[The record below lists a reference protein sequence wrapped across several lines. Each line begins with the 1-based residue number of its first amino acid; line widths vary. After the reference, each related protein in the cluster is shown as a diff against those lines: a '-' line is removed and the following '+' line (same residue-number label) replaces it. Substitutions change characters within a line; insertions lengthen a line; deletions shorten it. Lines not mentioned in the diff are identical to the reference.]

1 MALTIQQL
9 LLKHW
14 GFSSFRPL
22 QEDII
27 NSVLAGNDTLA
38 LLPTGGGKSL
48 CYQVPAL
55 AMEGMCLVISPLI
68 SLMKDQVDSL
78 KSKGIAA
85 AAVHSGMHP
94 DEQERV
100 LSNARFGAIKLLYIS
115 PERLATERIREL
127 LRKTKINLL
136 AVDEAHC
143 VSQWGYDF
151 RPPYLKIAEIRPFI
165 QGTPLL
171 ALTATATL
179 KVVKDI
185 QEKLQF
191 RREHLMRKSFE
202 RKNLTYVVFKE
213 EDKPGRLLKIL
224 NNFKG
229 SGIIYV
235 RNRRETKLIAEF
247 LKKNNISADYY
258 HAGLIQKV
266 RDQKQNAWISEKVR
280 IIVATNAFGMGI
292 DKPNVRVVVH
302 MDLPECVES
311 YFQEAG
317 RAGRDEKQAYAVLL
331 YENADLLEARKNLSQ
346 SFPEVSTIKAVY
358 QALGN
363 FFQLP
368 AGSGRDSRFDMDLAA
383 FASEYKFQT
392 VIAYNSLKFLEK
404 EGYIM
409 LSDAIHRPSR
419 IYVKAD
425 KETLYRFQVE
435 NEFYDLLLKTILR
448 SYTGVLTE
456 FVGFSEVELARRAGL
471 STEDL
476 LKHLKRLEKL
486 KIIDY
491 TPASDK
497 PQLVYLDDRL
507 DGKDIRISP
516 VYYQDRLKEAELRL
530 EAMIH
535 YAESSNKC
543 RSQQLLEYFG
553 EKTSKRCGRC
563 DICLERN
570 KLGLNEMEF
579 DEIACIIKP
588 ILKSS
593 GAMIDQI
600 VTAASSFHE
609 DKVILVV
616 RWLMDNRKIVKDGE
630 GKYKWR
636 NREIE
641 K

>member
-1 MALTIQQL
+1 MNPTLHQILT
-9 LLKHW
+9 KHW
-14 GFSSFRPL
+14 GFSEFRPL

-27 NSVLAGNDTLA
+27 RSVIEGKDTLA

-55 AMEGMCLVISPLI
+55 AMDGMCLVISPLI
-68 SLMKDQVDSL
+68 ALMKDQVDSL

-115 PERLATERIREL
+115 PERLGTERIREL
-127 LRKTKINLL
+127 LRKVRINLL

-165 QGTPLL
+165 QGTPIL
-171 ALTATATL
+171 ALTATATP

-191 RREHLMRKSFE
+191 RQQNLIRKSFE
-202 RKNLTYVVFKE
+202 RKNLTYIVQKE

-224 NNFKG
+224 NKVKG

-247 LKKNNISADYY
+247 LKKNKISADYY
-258 HAGLIQKV
+258 HAGLLQKV
-266 RDQKQNAWISEKVR
+266 RDQKQNAWIKEECK
-280 IIVATNAFGMGI
+280 IMVATNAFGMGI
-292 DKPNVRVVVH
+292 DKHSVRVVIH
-302 MDLPECVES
+302 MDLPDCIES

-331 YENADLLEARKNLSQ
+331 YENADLLVSRKNLSLA
-346 SFPEVSTIKAVY
+346 FPGTSTIKTVY

-363 FFQLP
+363 YFQIP
-368 AGSGRDSRFDMDLAA
+368 AGSGKDARFDMDLAA
-383 FASEYKFQT
+383 FTGEYKLQPVT
-392 VIAYNSLKFLEK
+392 AYNSLKFLEK

-409 LSDAIHRPSR
+409 LSDALHRPSR
-419 IYVKAD
+419 IFVKAD

-456 FVGFSEVELARRAGL
+456 FVNFSEAELARRTGIN
-471 STEDL
+471 TEEL
-476 LKHLKRLEKL
+476 VKHLKRLENL
-486 KIIDY
+486 KIINY
-491 TPASDK
+491 TPATDK

-516 VYYQDRLKEAELRL
+516 VYYQDRLKEAEQRL
-530 EAMIH
+530 EFMIH
-535 YAESSNKC
+535 FAESSNKC

-553 EKTSKRCGRC
+553 EKSTKRCGKC
-563 DICLERN
+563 DVCLERN

-579 DEIACIIKP
+579 DEIVAIIKP
-588 ILKSS
+588 ILTSNTA
-593 GAMIDQI
+593 GIDQL
-600 VTAASSFHE
+600 VAAASVMNE

-616 RWLMDNRKIVKDGE
+616 RWLMDNGKIILDDD
-630 GKYKWR
+630 GKYRWV
-636 NREIE
+636 
-641 K
+641 

>member
-1 MALTIQQL
+1 MDSSIRQI

-14 GFSSFRPL
+14 GYSAFRPL
-22 QEDII
+22 QEEII
-27 NSVLAGNDTLA
+27 QSVLKGEDTLA

-78 KSKGIAA
+78 KGKGIAA
-85 AAVHSGMHP
+85 AAIHSGMHP
-94 DEQERV
+94 EEQERV
-100 LSNARFGAIKLLYIS
+100 LSNARFGALKLLYIS

-127 LRKTKINLL
+127 LRKTRISLL

-171 ALTATATL
+171 ALTATATP
-179 KVVKDI
+179 KVVRDI

-191 RREHLMRKSFE
+191 RVEHVIRKSFE
-202 RKNLTYVVFKE
+202 RKNLTYLVLKE

-224 NNFKG
+224 NKVKG

-258 HAGLIQKV
+258 HAGLLQKA
-266 RDQKQNAWISEKVR
+266 RDQKQNAWITGKCR

-292 DKPNVRVVVH
+292 DKHDVRVVVH

-331 YENADLLEARKNLSQ
+331 YENSDLLAARKNLAQ
-346 SFPEVSTIKAVY
+346 TFPELSTIRSVY

-363 FFQLP
+363 YFQIP
-368 AGSGRDSRFDMDLAA
+368 VGSGRDSRFDMDLAA

-392 VIAYNSLKFLEK
+392 VIAYNSMKFLEK

-409 LSDAIHRPSR
+409 LSDAMHRPSG
-419 IYVKAD
+419 IFVKAG

-435 NEFYDLLLKTILR
+435 NEFYDLLLKMILR
-448 SYTGVLTE
+448 SYTGVLTG
-456 FVGFSEVELARRAGL
+456 FVGFSEAELARRTGL
-471 STEDL
+471 KPEDL
-476 LKHLKRLEKL
+476 VKHLKRLAKL
-486 KIIDY
+486 QIIDY

-497 PQLVYLDDRL
+497 PQLVYTDDRL

-516 VYYQDRLKEAELRL
+516 VYYADRHKEAEMRL
-530 EAMIH
+530 EAMIR
-535 YAESSNKC
+535 YAEVQNKC

-563 DICLERN
+563 DVCVERN

-579 DEIACIIKP
+579 DSILKIIKP
-588 ILKSS
+588 VLKSG
-593 GAMIDQI
+593 GAGIDNL
-600 VTAASSFHE
+600 VSAASAFQE

-616 RWLMDNRKIVKDGE
+616 RWLMDNGKIVKDE
-630 GKYKWR
+630 DGKYRWK
-636 NREIE
+636 
-641 K
+641 

>member
-1 MALTIQQL
+1 LSPSIHQILT
-9 LLKHW
+9 KYW
-14 GFSSFRPL
+14 GYTSFRPL
-22 QEDII
+22 QEEII
-27 NSVLAGNDTLA
+27 QSVLKGEDTLA

-55 AMEGMCLVISPLI
+55 AMDGMCLVISPLI

-78 KSKGIAA
+78 KNKGIAA

-165 QGTPLL
+165 PGTPLL
-171 ALTATATL
+171 ALTATATP

-191 RREHLMRKSFE
+191 RREHLLRKSFE

-224 NNFKG
+224 NNVRG

-247 LKKNNISADYY
+247 LKKNGISADYY

-266 RDQKQNAWISEKVR
+266 RDQKQNSWIGEKVR
-280 IIVATNAFGMGI
+280 IMVATNAFGMGI
-292 DKPNVRVVVH
+292 DKANVRVVVH

-331 YENADLLEARKNLSQ
+331 YENADLLEAKKNLEQ
-346 SFPEVSTIKAVY
+346 TFPELGMIRSVY

-363 FFQLP
+363 YFQIP
-368 AGSGRDSRFDMDLAA
+368 VGSGKDSRFDMDLAA

-409 LSDAIHRPSR
+409 LSDAVHRPSR
-419 IYVKAD
+419 IFVKAD

-456 FVGFSEVELARRAGL
+456 FVGFSEAELARRAGI

-476 LKHLKRLEKL
+476 VKHLKRLEKL
-486 KIIDY
+486 KLIDY

-516 VYYQDRLKEAELRL
+516 VYYQDRLKEAGQRL

-535 YAESSNKC
+535 YAGLSNKC
-543 RSQQLLEYFG
+543 RSQQLLGYFG

-563 DICLERN
+563 DVCIERN

-579 DEIACIIKP
+579 DGVLKLIKP
-588 ILKSS
+588 VLKSG
-593 GAMIDQI
+593 GADIGSL
-600 VTAASSFHE
+600 VAAASGFHE
-609 DKVILVV
+609 DKVVLVV
-616 RWLMDNRKIVKDGE
+616 RWLMDNGKLEKDGD
-630 GKYKWR
+630 GKYSWSM
-636 NREIE
+636 
-641 K
+641 

>member
-1 MALTIQQL
+1 MSQSVQQILT
-9 LLKHW
+9 KYW
-14 GFSSFRPL
+14 GFSTFRPL

-27 NSVLAGNDTLA
+27 KSVMEGNDTLA

-68 SLMKDQVDSL
+68 ALMKDQVDGL
-78 KSKGIAA
+78 KNKGITA

-127 LRKTKINLL
+127 LRKTRINLL
-136 AVDEAHC
+136 AIDEAHC

-171 ALTATATL
+171 ALTATATPR
-179 KVVKDI
+179 VVKDI

-191 RREHLMRKSFE
+191 RRENVVRASFE
-202 RKNLTYVVFKE
+202 RKNLTYLVLKE
-213 EDKPGRLLKIL
+213 EDKAGRLLKIL
-224 NNFKG
+224 DKVKG

-258 HAGLIQKV
+258 HAGLIQKI
-266 RDQKQNAWISEKVR
+266 RDHKQNDWISEKTR
-280 IIVATNAFGMGI
+280 IMVSTNAFGMGI
-292 DKPNVRVVVH
+292 DKHNVRMVIH
-302 MDLPECVES
+302 MDLPDCIEA

-331 YENADLLEARKNLSQ
+331 YENADIIEARKNLSQ
-346 SFPEVSTIKAVY
+346 TYPEFSTIRSVY

-363 FFQLP
+363 YFQIP
-368 AGSGRDSRFDMDLAA
+368 VGSGKDERFDIDLSA
-383 FASEYKFQT
+383 FASEYKFQP
-392 VIAYNSLKFLEK
+392 VIAYNAMKFLEK
-404 EGYIM
+404 EGYLM
-409 LSDAIHRPSR
+409 LSDAMHRPSR

-448 SYTGVLTE
+448 SYTGVMTE
-456 FVGFSEVELARRAGL
+456 FVGFSEAELARRAGL
-471 STEDL
+471 AVEDL
-476 LKHLKRLEKL
+476 VKHLKRLQKL

-497 PQLVYLDDRL
+497 PQLVYTDDRL

-516 VYYQDRLKEAELRL
+516 VYYQDRLKEATRRL
-530 EAMIH
+530 EAMIF
-535 YAESSNKC
+535 YAESGKKC
-543 RSQQLLEYFG
+543 RSQVLLEYFG
-553 EKTSKRCGRC
+553 EKSTKRCGRC

-570 KLGLNEMEF
+570 KLGLNELEF
-579 DEIACIIKP
+579 DGIVKLIKP
-588 ILKSS
+588 VLKS
-593 GAMIDQI
+593 GPVNVEQI
-600 VTAASSFHE
+600 VKAAAAFHE
-609 DKVILVV
+609 DKVILVL
-616 RWLMDNRKIVKDGE
+616 RFLIDNGKVTKQED
-630 GKYKWR
+630 GKYIW
-636 NREIE
+636 
-641 K
+641 

>member
-1 MALTIQQL
+1 LTIHQI
-9 LLKHW
+9 LLKYW
-14 GFSSFRPL
+14 GYSSFRPL
-22 QEDII
+22 QEEII
-27 NSVLAGNDTLA
+27 QSVLKGEDTLA
-38 LLPTGGGKSL
+38 LLPTGGGKSI

-55 AMEGMCLVISPLI
+55 AKEGMCLVISPLI

-78 KSKGIAA
+78 KIKGIAA
-85 AAVHSGMHP
+85 AAIHSGMHP

-100 LSNARFGAIKLLYIS
+100 LSNARFGALKLLYIS
-115 PERLATERIREL
+115 PERLATDRIREL
-127 LRKTKINLL
+127 LRKSRISLL

-165 QGTPLL
+165 PGTPLL
-171 ALTATATL
+171 ALTATATP

-191 RREHLMRKSFE
+191 RQEHAIRKSFE
-202 RKNLTYVVFKE
+202 RKNLTYLVIKE

-224 NNFKG
+224 FKVKG
-229 SGIIYV
+229 SGILYV

-247 LKKNNISADYY
+247 LKKNKISADYY
-258 HAGLIQKV
+258 HAGLLQKV
-266 RDQKQNAWISEKVR
+266 RDQKQNAWIKEECR
-280 IIVATNAFGMGI
+280 IMVATNAFGMGI
-292 DKPNVRVVVH
+292 DKHNVRVVIH
-302 MDLPECVES
+302 MDLPDCIEA

-317 RAGRDEKQAYAVLL
+317 RAGRDEKRAWAVLL
-331 YENADLLEARKNLSQ
+331 YENADLLEARKNLLQ
-346 SFPEVSTIKAVY
+346 AFPGISTIRSVY

-363 FFQLP
+363 YFQIP
-368 AGSGRDSRFDMDLAA
+368 AGSGKDSRFDMDLAA
-383 FASEYKFQT
+383 FASEYKFQP

-409 LSDAIHRPSR
+409 LSDAMHRPSR

-425 KETLYRFQVE
+425 KESLYRFQVE

-456 FVGFSEVELARRAGL
+456 FVGFSEAELARRAGI
-471 STEDL
+471 STDEL
-476 LKHLKRLEKL
+476 VKHLKRLEKL
-486 KIIDY
+486 RIIDY
-491 TPASDK
+491 TTASDK

-516 VYYQDRLKEAELRL
+516 VYYQDRLKEARQRL
-530 EAMIH
+530 EAMIQ
-535 YAESSNKC
+535 YAESGNKC

-579 DEIACIIKP
+579 DEILKIIKP
-588 ILKSS
+588 MLNS
-593 GAMIDQI
+593 GWTATDQL
-600 VTAASSFHE
+600 VEAVPAFNE
-609 DKVILVV
+609 DKVLMVI
-616 RWLMDNRKIVKDGE
+616 RWLMDSGKIVKNGE
-630 GKYKWR
+630 GSYKWR
-636 NREIE
+636 NS
-641 K
+641 

>member
-1 MALTIQQL
+1 MSQSIQQIL
-9 LLKHW
+9 TKHW

-27 NSVLAGNDTLA
+27 RSVMEGNDTLA

-55 AMEGMCLVISPLI
+55 AMDGMCLVISPLI
-68 SLMKDQVDSL
+68 ALMKDQVDGL

-136 AVDEAHC
+136 AIDEAHC

-151 RPPYLKIAEIRPFI
+151 RPPYLKIADIRPFM

-171 ALTATATL
+171 ALTATATP
-179 KVVKDI
+179 KVVRDI

-191 RREHLMRKSFE
+191 RRENVIRVRFD
-202 RKNLTYVVFKE
+202 RKNLTYLVIKE

-224 NNFKG
+224 NKVKG

-247 LKKNNISADYY
+247 LKKNSISADYY
-258 HAGLIQKV
+258 HAGLLQKV
-266 RDQKQNAWISEKVR
+266 RDQKQNAWISEKTR
-280 IIVATNAFGMGI
+280 IMVSTNAFGMGI
-292 DKPNVRVVVH
+292 DKHNVRVVIH
-302 MDLPECVES
+302 MDLPDCIEA

-331 YENADLLEARKNLSQ
+331 CENADIIEARKNLSQ
-346 SFPEVSTIKAVY
+346 TFPELSTIRSVY

-363 FFQLP
+363 YFQIP
-368 AGSGRDSRFDMDLAA
+368 VGSGRDEMFDMDLSA
-383 FASEYKFQT
+383 FASEYKFRPL
-392 VIAYNSLKFLEK
+392 IAYNAMKFLEK
-404 EGYIM
+404 EGYLM
-409 LSDAIHRPSR
+409 LSDAMHRPSR

-448 SYTGVLTE
+448 SYTGVMTE
-456 FVGFSEVELARRAGL
+456 FVGFSEAELARRTGL
-471 STEDL
+471 TAENL
-476 LKHLKRLEKL
+476 VMHLKRLEKM

-497 PQLVYLDDRL
+497 PQLVYLDERL

-516 VYYQDRLKEAELRL
+516 VYYQDRLKEASRRL
-530 EAMIH
+530 EAMIC
-535 YAESSNKC
+535 YAESIKKC
-543 RSQQLLEYFG
+543 RSQILLEYFG
-553 EKTSKRCGRC
+553 EKSTKRCGRC

-579 DEIACIIKP
+579 DGIVKIIKP
-588 ILKSS
+588 ILKS
-593 GAMIDQI
+593 GPADAEHL
-600 VTAASSFHE
+600 VNAAAEFHE
-609 DKVILVV
+609 DKVILVL
-616 RWLMDNRKIVKDGE
+616 RFLIDNGKVKKDAG
-630 GKYKWR
+630 GKYVW
-636 NREIE
+636 
-641 K
+641 

>member
-1 MALTIQQL
+1 MSQTIQQIL
-9 LLKHW
+9 TKHW

-22 QEDII
+22 QEEII
-27 NSVLAGNDTLA
+27 NSVMEGRDTLA
-38 LLPTGGGKSL
+38 LLPTGGGKSI
-48 CYQVPAL
+48 CYQLPAL
-55 AMEGMCLVISPLI
+55 AMDGMCLVISPLI
-68 SLMKDQVDSL
+68 ALMKDQVDGL
-78 KSKGIAA
+78 KNKGVAA

-127 LRKTKINLL
+127 LRKTRINLL

-151 RPPYLKIAEIRPFI
+151 RPPYLKIADIRPFI

-171 ALTATATL
+171 ALTATATP

-185 QEKLQF
+185 QEKLLFKQ
-191 RREHLMRKSFE
+191 EHLIRTSFD
-202 RKNLTYVVFKE
+202 RKNLNYLVIKE
-213 EDKPGRLLKIL
+213 EDKPSRLLKIL
-224 NNFKG
+224 NKVKG

-247 LKKNNISADYY
+247 LRKNKISADYY
-258 HAGLIQKV
+258 HAGLLQKA
-266 RDQKQNAWISEKVR
+266 RDQKQNAWIREECR
-280 IIVATNAFGMGI
+280 IMVATNAFGMGI
-292 DKPNVRVVVH
+292 DKHNVRVVIH
-302 MDLPECVES
+302 MDLPECIEA

-317 RAGRDEKQAYAVLL
+317 RAGRDEKRAYAVLL
-331 YENADLLEARKNLSQ
+331 YENADILGARKNLSQ
-346 SFPEVSTIKAVY
+346 AFPGVNTIRSVY

-363 FFQLP
+363 YFQIP
-368 AGSGRDSRFDMDLAA
+368 AGSGKDARFDMDLSA
-383 FASEYKFQT
+383 FASEYKFTT

-409 LSDAIHRPSR
+409 LSDALHRQSR

-448 SYTGVLTE
+448 SYSGVLTE
-456 FVGFSEVELARRAGL
+456 FVGFSEAELARRAGI
-471 STEDL
+471 STEEL
-476 LKHLKRLEKL
+476 VQHLKRLEKL
-486 KIIDY
+486 KLIDY

-497 PQLVYLDDRL
+497 PLLVYLDDRL

-516 VYYQDRLKEAELRL
+516 VYYQDRLDEAQQRL
-530 EAMIH
+530 EAMIY
-535 YAESSNKC
+535 YAECEKKC

-563 DICLERN
+563 DVCLERN
-570 KLGLNEMEF
+570 KLGLNEMEY
-579 DEIACIIKP
+579 DGIVKIIKP
-588 ILKSS
+588 ILKS
-593 GAMIDQI
+593 GAAGIEQL
-600 VTAASSFHE
+600 VNAASDYNE
-609 DKVILVV
+609 DKVILVL
-616 RWLMDNRKIVKDGE
+616 RWLMDNGKVKKDAD
-630 GKYKWR
+630 GKYIW
-636 NREIE
+636 
-641 K
+641 